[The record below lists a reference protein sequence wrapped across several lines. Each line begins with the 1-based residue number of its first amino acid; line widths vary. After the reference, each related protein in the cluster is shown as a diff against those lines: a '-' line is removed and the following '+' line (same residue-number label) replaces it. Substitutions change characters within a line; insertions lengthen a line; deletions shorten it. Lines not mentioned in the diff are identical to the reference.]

1 MTILTLLV
9 MSVGGRI
16 GAWLA
21 GLLSQPSVLGE
32 LLIGVALGATP
43 WFVGA
48 DADPA
53 ISLVA
58 QAGAVLLLFEAGIEC
73 DMASLVSVAR
83 SSLLVAITGV
93 VASMAAGFAASLYF
107 QPTAPWITHWF
118 VAGILCS
125 TGAGVTAR
133 VLKDL
138 GKTQSTEGHVIL
150 GAAVIDDVL
159 GLLVMAVL
167 LALASGSTSDVYW
180 TALKVAI
187 FLVAAGI
194 GGRKLA
200 PQLGGKPLWMCLLF
214 CAAFAWLASLAG
226 LAPIIGGFAA
236 GLLLDR
242 DGSPV
247 ESLRPLN
254 AVLVPLFFV
263 AMGMKADLRAV
274 SGLTFGLLL
283 VVAAILGKL
292 ACGLGVLD
300 KNCNRWAVSAGMIPR
315 AEVAL
320 IFAGAG
326 LQSQILD
333 KSVFSA
339 VVLVVIVT
347 TLLAPLGL
355 KLAFQ
360 PTSAARSR

>member
-167 LALASGSTSDVYW
+167 LDTSG
-180 TALKVAI
+180 
-187 FLVAAGI
+187 
-194 GGRKLA
+194 A
-200 PQLGGKPLWMCLLF
+200 P
-214 CAAFAWLASLAG
+214 
-226 LAPIIGGFAA
+226 
-236 GLLLDR
+236 
-242 DGSPV
+242 
-247 ESLRPLN
+247 
-254 AVLVPLFFV
+254 
-263 AMGMKADLRAV
+263 LRA
-274 SGLTFGLLL
+274 
-283 VVAAILGKL
+283 
-292 ACGLGVLD
+292 CLD
-300 KNCNRWAVSAGMIPR
+300 AP
-315 AEVAL
+315 VAL
-320 IFAGAG
+320 IKINHAEFADVCAQN
-326 LQSQILD
+326 L
-333 KSVFSA
+333 A
-339 VVLVVIVT
+339 T
-347 TLLAPLGL
+347 TADII
-355 KLAFQ
+355 A
-360 PTSAARSR
+360 AARAKEKQQP

>member
-1 MTILTLLV
+1 M
-9 MSVGGRI
+9 G
-16 GAWLA
+16 
-21 GLLSQPSVLGE
+21 
-32 LLIGVALGATP
+32 
-43 WFVGA
+43 
-48 DADPA
+48 D
-53 ISLVA
+53 
-58 QAGAVLLLFEAGIEC
+58 
-73 DMASLVSVAR
+73 
-83 SSLLVAITGV
+83 
-93 VASMAAGFAASLYF
+93 
-107 QPTAPWITHWF
+107 
-118 VAGILCS
+118 
-125 TGAGVTAR
+125 
-133 VLKDL
+133 
-138 GKTQSTEGHVIL
+138 
-150 GAAVIDDVL
+150 
-159 GLLVMAVL
+159 
-167 LALASGSTSDVYW
+167 
-180 TALKVAI
+180 
-187 FLVAAGI
+187 
-194 GGRKLA
+194 
-200 PQLGGKPLWMCLLF
+200 MCLLF

-300 KNCNRWAVSAGMIPR
+300 KNCNRWAVSAGMIAR

-347 TLLAPLGL
+347 TLLAPLDYTRILYSSAIGYFLFGELPGL
-355 KLAFQ
+355 WSVAGMALIVFSSIYLVISEK
-360 PTSAARSR
+360 RKK